1 MNETTGNI
9 TNKEAEELFWQ
20 QIRKITIEAN
30 R

>member
-1 MNETTGNI
+1 MNETTGSV
-9 TNKEAEELFWQ
+9 THEEAEKLFWQ